1 MIRLPVFGKD
11 SLPHASSRVISL
23 GATTLFWFIF
33 IICAIYIGP
42 KKNDNVKYEV
52 VQLMISPE
60 DHYVPNITQ
69 EMIDKVGGKAGS
81 EADMAGS
88 EADMEQNAPAQE
100 RLPAVEQQV
109 PVETPVSQP
118 VQKQKNPAP
127 ANTNN
132 AQKSPASTA
141 KQPVPVPESSTV
153 SQTASTTS
161 AKTYEYANSVDDM
174 LKTQTA
180 NTKPKDYSNVDWDAM
195 FGDSSNAQTSQ
206 SVATTKVQS
215 QNSVSGAA
223 ATTSSPSN
231 PTASSSSGTNSSGAT
246 NNTASSSTLNSL
258 SQMANSNAAAGSN
271 SSDSSTANASSSSS
285 QKTATGGPFEFNDGA
300 SRSLKSELKITF
312 SSEASKAI
320 TENRDLVISFYI
332 NEAGNVYNISF
343 KNSAGIAP
351 IVLSEIKTQ
360 INKWIF
366 DSAPNTS
373 IATFRLKINL
383 Q

>member
-23 GATTLFWFIF
+23 GVTTLFWFIF

-52 VQLMISPE
+52 VQLMLSPE

-81 EADMAGS
+81 EADMA
-88 EADMEQNAPAQE
+88 QNAPAQE

-109 PVETPVSQP
+109 PVETPVSNP

-127 ANTNN
+127 VNTNN

-153 SQTASTTS
+153 SQTTSTTS
-161 AKTYEYANSVDDM
+161 AKTYDYANSVDDM
-174 LKTQTA
+174 LKTQAA

-231 PTASSSSGTNSSGAT
+231 PTASSSSGTNSSSAT

-258 SQMANSNAAAGSN
+258 SQMANSNAATGSN
-271 SSDSSTANASSSSS
+271 SSNSSTANASSSSS

-351 IVLSEIKTQ
+351 IVLSEIKAQ

>member
-23 GATTLFWFIF
+23 GVTTLFWFIF

-52 VQLMISPE
+52 VQLMLSPE

-88 EADMEQNAPAQE
+88 EADMEQNAPSQE

-109 PVETPVSQP
+109 PVET
-118 VQKQKNPAP
+118 
-127 ANTNN
+127 
-132 AQKSPASTA
+132 
-141 KQPVPVPESSTV
+141 PVPVPESSTV

-161 AKTYEYANSVDDM
+161 AKTYDYANSVDDM

-206 SVATTKVQS
+206 SVATTKVQN

-223 ATTSSPSN
+223 ATTSSPAN

-271 SSDSSTANASSSSS
+271 SSNSSTANASSSSS

>member
-23 GATTLFWFIF
+23 GVTALFWFIF

-52 VQLMISPE
+52 VQLMLSPE

-69 EMIDKVGGKAGS
+69 EMIDKVGGKA
-81 EADMAGS
+81 ES

-127 ANTNN
+127 VNTNN

-161 AKTYEYANSVDDM
+161 AKTYDYANSVDDM
-174 LKTQTA
+174 LKTQTV

-195 FGDSSNAQTSQ
+195 FRDSSNAQTSQ

-231 PTASSSSGTNSSGAT
+231 PSASSSSGTNSSSAT

-271 SSDSSTANASSSSS
+271 SSNSSTANASSSSS

>member
-23 GATTLFWFIF
+23 GVTTLFWFIF

-52 VQLMISPE
+52 VQLMLSPE

-69 EMIDKVGGKAGS
+69 EMIDKVGGKAES
-81 EADMAGS
+81 EADMA
-88 EADMEQNAPAQE
+88 QNAPAQE

-109 PVETPVSQP
+109 PVETPVSNP

-127 ANTNN
+127 VNTNN

-153 SQTASTTS
+153 SQTTSTTS

-231 PTASSSSGTNSSGAT
+231 PSASSSSGTNSSSAT

-258 SQMANSNAAAGSN
+258 SQMANSNAAAGTN
-271 SSDSSTANASSSSS
+271 SSNSSTANASSSSS

>member
-23 GATTLFWFIF
+23 GVTALFWFIF

-52 VQLMISPE
+52 VQLMLSPE
-60 DHYVPNITQ
+60 DHYVSNITQ
-69 EMIDKVGGKAGS
+69 EMIDKVGGK
-81 EADMAGS
+81 AGS

-109 PVETPVSQP
+109 PVETPVSNP

-127 ANTNN
+127 VNTNN

-153 SQTASTTS
+153 SQTTSTTS
-161 AKTYEYANSVDDM
+161 AKTYDYANSVDDM

-223 ATTSSPSN
+223 ATTSSPFN
-231 PTASSSSGTNSSGAT
+231 PTASSSSGTNSSSAT

-271 SSDSSTANASSSSS
+271 SSNSSTANASNSSS

>member
-23 GATTLFWFIF
+23 GVTTLFWFIF

-52 VQLMISPE
+52 VQLMLSPE

-69 EMIDKVGGKAGS
+69 EMIDKVGGKA
-81 EADMAGS
+81 ES

-127 ANTNN
+127 VNTNN

-141 KQPVPVPESSTV
+141 KQSVPLPESSTV
-153 SQTASTTS
+153 SQTTSTTS
-161 AKTYEYANSVDDM
+161 AKTYDYANSVDDM

-258 SQMANSNAAAGSN
+258 SQMANSNAAAGTN
-271 SSDSSTANASSSSS
+271 SSNSSTANASSSSS

>member
-23 GATTLFWFIF
+23 GVTTLFWFIF

-52 VQLMISPE
+52 VQLMLSPE

-69 EMIDKVGGKAGS
+69 EMIDKVGGKAES
-81 EADMAGS
+81 EAV
-88 EADMEQNAPAQE
+88 MEQNAPAQE

-127 ANTNN
+127 VNTNN

-141 KQPVPVPESSTV
+141 KQSVPLPESSTV
-153 SQTASTTS
+153 SQTTSTTS
-161 AKTYEYANSVDDM
+161 AKTYDYANSVDDM

-231 PTASSSSGTNSSGAT
+231 PSASSSSGTNSSGAT

-258 SQMANSNAAAGSN
+258 SQMANSNAAAGTN
-271 SSDSSTANASSSSS
+271 SSNSSTANASSSSS

>member
-23 GATTLFWFIF
+23 GVTTLFWFIF

-52 VQLMISPE
+52 VQLMLSPE

-69 EMIDKVGGKAGS
+69 EMIDKVGGKA
-81 EADMAGS
+81 ES

-127 ANTNN
+127 VNTNN

>member
-23 GATTLFWFIF
+23 GVTTLFWFIF

-52 VQLMISPE
+52 VQLMLSPE

-69 EMIDKVGGKAGS
+69 EMIDKVGGKA
-81 EADMAGS
+81 ES

-127 ANTNN
+127 VNTNN

-161 AKTYEYANSVDDM
+161 AKTYDYANSVDDM
-174 LKTQTA
+174 LKTQIA

-231 PTASSSSGTNSSGAT
+231 PSASSSSGTNSSGAT

-271 SSDSSTANASSSSS
+271 SSNSSTANASSSSS

>member
-23 GATTLFWFIF
+23 GVTTLFWFIF

-52 VQLMISPE
+52 VQLMLSPE

-69 EMIDKVGGKAGS
+69 EMIDKVGGKT
-81 EADMAGS
+81 ES

-109 PVETPVSQP
+109 PVEAPVSQP
-118 VQKQKNPAP
+118 VQKQKNPDP
-127 ANTNN
+127 VNSNN

-271 SSDSSTANASSSSS
+271 SSNSSTANASSSSS

>member
-1 MIRLPVFGKD
+1 MIRLPVIGKD

-23 GATTLFWFIF
+23 GVTTLFWFIF

-52 VQLMISPE
+52 VQLMLSPE

-69 EMIDKVGGKAGS
+69 EMIDKVGGKA
-81 EADMAGS
+81 ES

-127 ANTNN
+127 VNTNN

-174 LKTQTA
+174 LKTQAA

-231 PTASSSSGTNSSGAT
+231 PSASSSSGTNSSGAT

-271 SSDSSTANASSSSS
+271 SSNSSTANASSSSS

>member
-23 GATTLFWFIF
+23 GVTTLFWFIF

-42 KKNDNVKYEV
+42 KKKDNVKYEV
-52 VQLMISPE
+52 VQLMLSPE

-88 EADMEQNAPAQE
+88 EADMAQNAPAQE

-109 PVETPVSQP
+109 PVETPVSNP

-127 ANTNN
+127 VNTNN

-153 SQTASTTS
+153 SQTTSTTS

-231 PTASSSSGTNSSGAT
+231 PTASSSSGTNSSSAT

-271 SSDSSTANASSSSS
+271 SSNSSTSNASSSSS

-366 DSAPNTS
+366 DSAPNNS

>member
-23 GATTLFWFIF
+23 GVTTLFWFIF

-52 VQLMISPE
+52 VQLMLSPE

-81 EADMAGS
+81 EAV
-88 EADMEQNAPAQE
+88 MEQNAPAQE

-127 ANTNN
+127 VNTNN

-258 SQMANSNAAAGSN
+258 SQMANSNAAAGTN
-271 SSDSSTANASSSSS
+271 SSNSSTANASSSSS

>member
-23 GATTLFWFIF
+23 GVTTLFWFIF

-52 VQLMISPE
+52 VQLMLSPE

-69 EMIDKVGGKAGS
+69 EMIDKVGGKA
-81 EADMAGS
+81 ES

-127 ANTNN
+127 VNTNN

-231 PTASSSSGTNSSGAT
+231 PSVSSSSGTNSSEAT

-271 SSDSSTANASSSSS
+271 SSNSSTANASNSSS

>member
-23 GATTLFWFIF
+23 GVTTLFWFIF

-42 KKNDNVKYEV
+42 KKKDNVKYAV
-52 VQLMISPE
+52 VQLMLSPE

-88 EADMEQNAPAQE
+88 EADMAQNAPAQE

-109 PVETPVSQP
+109 PVETPVSNP

-127 ANTNN
+127 VNTNN

-153 SQTASTTS
+153 SQTTSTTS

-231 PTASSSSGTNSSGAT
+231 PTASSSSGTNSSSAT

-271 SSDSSTANASSSSS
+271 SSNSSTSNASSSSS

-366 DSAPNTS
+366 DSAPNNS

>member
-23 GATTLFWFIF
+23 GVTTLFWFIF

-52 VQLMISPE
+52 VQLMLSPE

-69 EMIDKVGGKAGS
+69 EMIDKVGGKAES
-81 EADMAGS
+81 EADI
-88 EADMEQNAPAQE
+88 EQNTPAQE

-127 ANTNN
+127 VNTNN

-161 AKTYEYANSVDDM
+161 AKTYDYANSVDDM

-258 SQMANSNAAAGSN
+258 SQMANSNAAAGTN
-271 SSDSSTANASSSSS
+271 SSNSSTANASSSSS

>member
-23 GATTLFWFIF
+23 GVTTLFWFIF

-52 VQLMISPE
+52 VQLMLSPE

-69 EMIDKVGGKAGS
+69 EMIDKVGGKA
-81 EADMAGS
+81 ES

-127 ANTNN
+127 VNTNN

-161 AKTYEYANSVDDM
+161 AKTYDYANSVDDM
-174 LKTQTA
+174 LKTQIA

-271 SSDSSTANASSSSS
+271 SSNSSTANASSSSS

>member
-23 GATTLFWFIF
+23 GVTTLFWFIF

-52 VQLMISPE
+52 VQLMLSPE

-69 EMIDKVGGKAGS
+69 EMIDKVGGK
-81 EADMAGS
+81 AGS

-109 PVETPVSQP
+109 PVETPVSNP

-127 ANTNN
+127 VNTNN

-161 AKTYEYANSVDDM
+161 AKTYDYANSVDDM

-231 PTASSSSGTNSSGAT
+231 QTASSSSGTNSSGAT

-258 SQMANSNAAAGSN
+258 SQMANSNAAAGTN
-271 SSDSSTANASSSSS
+271 SSNSSTANASSSSS

>member
-23 GATTLFWFIF
+23 GVTTLFWFIF

-52 VQLMISPE
+52 VQLMLSPE

-69 EMIDKVGGKAGS
+69 EMIDKVGGKA
-81 EADMAGS
+81 ES

-127 ANTNN
+127 VNTNN

-141 KQPVPVPESSTV
+141 KQSVPLPESSTV
-153 SQTASTTS
+153 SQTTSTTS
-161 AKTYEYANSVDDM
+161 AKTYDYANSVDDM

-231 PTASSSSGTNSSGAT
+231 PSASSSSGTNSSGAT

-271 SSDSSTANASSSSS
+271 SSNSSTANASSSSS

>member
-23 GATTLFWFIF
+23 GVTTLFWFIF

-52 VQLMISPE
+52 VQLMLSPE

-69 EMIDKVGGKAGS
+69 EMIDKVGGKA
-81 EADMAGS
+81 ES

-127 ANTNN
+127 VNTNN

-141 KQPVPVPESSTV
+141 KQSVPLPESSTV

-161 AKTYEYANSVDDM
+161 AKTYDYANSVDDM

-231 PTASSSSGTNSSGAT
+231 PSASSSSGTNSSGAT

-271 SSDSSTANASSSSS
+271 SSNSSTANASSSSS

>member
-23 GATTLFWFIF
+23 GVTTLFWFIF

-52 VQLMISPE
+52 VQLMLSPE

-69 EMIDKVGGKAGS
+69 EMIDKVGGKAES
-81 EADMAGS
+81 EAV
-88 EADMEQNAPAQE
+88 MEQNAPAQE

-127 ANTNN
+127 VNTNN

-141 KQPVPVPESSTV
+141 KQSVPLPESSTV
-153 SQTASTTS
+153 SQTTSTTS
-161 AKTYEYANSVDDM
+161 AKTYDYANSVDDM

-258 SQMANSNAAAGSN
+258 SQMANSNAAAGTN
-271 SSDSSTANASSSSS
+271 SSNSSTANASSSSS

>member
-23 GATTLFWFIF
+23 GVTTLFWFIF

-52 VQLMISPE
+52 VQLMLSPE

-69 EMIDKVGGKAGS
+69 EMIDKVGGKA
-81 EADMAGS
+81 ES

-109 PVETPVSQP
+109 PIETPVSNP

-127 ANTNN
+127 VNTNN

-231 PTASSSSGTNSSGAT
+231 PSASSSSGTNSSEAT

-271 SSDSSTANASSSSS
+271 SSNSSTANASNSSS

>member
-23 GATTLFWFIF
+23 GVTTLFWFIF

-52 VQLMISPE
+52 VQLMLSPE

-69 EMIDKVGGKAGS
+69 EMIDKVGGKA
-81 EADMAGS
+81 ES

-127 ANTNN
+127 VNTNN

-161 AKTYEYANSVDDM
+161 AKTYDYANSVDDM

>member
-23 GATTLFWFIF
+23 GVTTLFWVIF

-52 VQLMISPE
+52 VQLMLSPE

-69 EMIDKVGGKAGS
+69 EMIDKVGGKA
-81 EADMAGS
+81 ES

-127 ANTNN
+127 VNTNN

-141 KQPVPVPESSTV
+141 KQSVPLPESSTV
-153 SQTASTTS
+153 SQTTSTTS
-161 AKTYEYANSVDDM
+161 AKTYDYANSVDDM

-231 PTASSSSGTNSSGAT
+231 PSASSSSGTNSSSAT

-271 SSDSSTANASSSSS
+271 SSNSSTANASSSSS

>member
-23 GATTLFWFIF
+23 GVTTLFWFIF

-69 EMIDKVGGKAGS
+69 EMIDKVGGKA
-81 EADMAGS
+81 ES

-127 ANTNN
+127 VNTNN

-141 KQPVPVPESSTV
+141 KQSVPLPESSTV
-153 SQTASTTS
+153 SQTTSTTS
-161 AKTYEYANSVDDM
+161 AKTYDYANSVDDM

-258 SQMANSNAAAGSN
+258 SQMANSNAAAGTN
-271 SSDSSTANASSSSS
+271 SSNSSTANASSSSS

>member
-23 GATTLFWFIF
+23 GVTTLFWFIF

-52 VQLMISPE
+52 VQLMLSPE

-69 EMIDKVGGKAGS
+69 EMIDKVGGKA
-81 EADMAGS
+81 ES
-88 EADMEQNAPAQE
+88 EADMEQNTPAQE

-127 ANTNN
+127 VNTNN

-141 KQPVPVPESSTV
+141 KQSVPLPESSTV
-153 SQTASTTS
+153 SQTTSTTS
-161 AKTYEYANSVDDM
+161 AKTYDYANSVDDM

>member
-23 GATTLFWFIF
+23 GVTTLFWFIF

-52 VQLMISPE
+52 VQLMLSPE

-69 EMIDKVGGKAGS
+69 EMIDKVGGKA
-81 EADMAGS
+81 ES

-127 ANTNN
+127 VNTNN

-258 SQMANSNAAAGSN
+258 SQMANSNAAAGTN
-271 SSDSSTANASSSSS
+271 SSNSSTANASSSSS

>member
-23 GATTLFWFIF
+23 GVTTLFWFIF

-52 VQLMISPE
+52 VQLMLSPE

-69 EMIDKVGGKAGS
+69 EMIDKVGGK
-81 EADMAGS
+81 AGS

-127 ANTNN
+127 VNTNN

-161 AKTYEYANSVDDM
+161 AKTYDYANSVDDM

-231 PTASSSSGTNSSGAT
+231 PSASSSSGTNSSGAT

-271 SSDSSTANASSSSS
+271 SSNSSTANASSSSS

>member
-23 GATTLFWFIF
+23 GVTTLFWFIF

-52 VQLMISPE
+52 VQLMLSPE

-69 EMIDKVGGKAGS
+69 EMIDKVGGKA
-81 EADMAGS
+81 ES

-127 ANTNN
+127 VNTNN

-141 KQPVPVPESSTV
+141 KQPVPVPESSPV

-161 AKTYEYANSVDDM
+161 AKTYDYANSVDDM

-271 SSDSSTANASSSSS
+271 SSNSSTANASSSSS

>member
-23 GATTLFWFIF
+23 GVTTLFWFIF

-52 VQLMISPE
+52 VQLMLSPE

-69 EMIDKVGGKAGS
+69 EMIDKVGGKA
-81 EADMAGS
+81 ES

-127 ANTNN
+127 VNTNN

-141 KQPVPVPESSTV
+141 KQSVPLPESSTV
-153 SQTASTTS
+153 SQTTSTTS
-161 AKTYEYANSVDDM
+161 AKTYDYANSVDDM
-174 LKTQTA
+174 LKTQIA

-271 SSDSSTANASSSSS
+271 SSNSSTANASSSSS

>member
-23 GATTLFWFIF
+23 GVTTLFWFIF

-52 VQLMISPE
+52 VQLMLSPE

-69 EMIDKVGGKAGS
+69 EMIDKVGGKA
-81 EADMAGS
+81 ES
-88 EADMEQNAPAQE
+88 EADMEQNTPAQE

-127 ANTNN
+127 VNTNN

-161 AKTYEYANSVDDM
+161 AKTYDYANSVDDM

-271 SSDSSTANASSSSS
+271 SSNSSTANASSSSS

>member
-23 GATTLFWFIF
+23 GVTTLFWFIF

-52 VQLMISPE
+52 VQLMLSPE

-88 EADMEQNAPAQE
+88 EADMEQNTPAQE

-127 ANTNN
+127 VNTNN

-153 SQTASTTS
+153 SQTASTIS

-231 PTASSSSGTNSSGAT
+231 PSASSSSGTNSSGAT

-271 SSDSSTANASSSSS
+271 SSNSSTANASSSSS

>member
-23 GATTLFWFIF
+23 GVTTLFWFIF

-42 KKNDNVKYEV
+42 KKKDNVKYEV
-52 VQLMISPE
+52 VQLMLSPE

-88 EADMEQNAPAQE
+88 EADMAQNAPAQE

-109 PVETPVSQP
+109 PVETPVSNP

-127 ANTNN
+127 VNTNN

-141 KQPVPVPESSTV
+141 KQPDPVPESSTV
-153 SQTASTTS
+153 SQTTSTTT
-161 AKTYEYANSVDDM
+161 AKTYDYANSVDDM

-231 PTASSSSGTNSSGAT
+231 PTASSSSGTNSSSAT

-271 SSDSSTANASSSSS
+271 SSNSSTANASSSSS

>member
-23 GATTLFWFIF
+23 GVTTLFWFIF

-52 VQLMISPE
+52 VQLMLSPE

-69 EMIDKVGGKAGS
+69 EMIDKVGGKA
-81 EADMAGS
+81 ES

-127 ANTNN
+127 VNTNN

-141 KQPVPVPESSTV
+141 KQSVPLPESSTV
-153 SQTASTTS
+153 SQTTSTTS

-174 LKTQTA
+174 LKTQAA

-231 PTASSSSGTNSSGAT
+231 PSASSSSGTNSSGAT

>member
-23 GATTLFWFIF
+23 VVTTLFWFIF

-42 KKNDNVKYEV
+42 KKKDNVKYEV
-52 VQLMISPE
+52 VQLMLSPE

-69 EMIDKVGGKAGS
+69 EMIDKVGGKA
-81 EADMAGS
+81 ES
-88 EADMEQNAPAQE
+88 EADMEQNTPAQE

-127 ANTNN
+127 VNTNN

-141 KQPVPVPESSTV
+141 KQPVPVPESSPV

-161 AKTYEYANSVDDM
+161 AKTYDYANSVDDM

-258 SQMANSNAAAGSN
+258 SQMANSNAAAGTN
-271 SSDSSTANASSSSS
+271 SSNSSTANASSSSS

>member
-23 GATTLFWFIF
+23 GVTTLFWFIF

-52 VQLMISPE
+52 VQLMLSPE

-69 EMIDKVGGKAGS
+69 EMIDKVGGKA
-81 EADMAGS
+81 ES

-127 ANTNN
+127 VNTNN

-174 LKTQTA
+174 LKTQAA

-271 SSDSSTANASSSSS
+271 SSNSSTANASSSSS

>member
-23 GATTLFWFIF
+23 GVTTLFWFIF

-52 VQLMISPE
+52 VQLMLSPE

-69 EMIDKVGGKAGS
+69 EMIDKVGGKA
-81 EADMAGS
+81 ES
-88 EADMEQNAPAQE
+88 EADMEQNTPAQE

-127 ANTNN
+127 VNTNN

-141 KQPVPVPESSTV
+141 KQPVPVPESSAV

-161 AKTYEYANSVDDM
+161 AKTYDYANSVDDM

-258 SQMANSNAAAGSN
+258 SQMANSNAAAGTN
-271 SSDSSTANASSSSS
+271 SSNSSTANASSSSS

>member
-23 GATTLFWFIF
+23 GVTTLFWFIF

-52 VQLMISPE
+52 VQLMLSPE

-69 EMIDKVGGKAGS
+69 EMIDKVGGKA
-81 EADMAGS
+81 ES
-88 EADMEQNAPAQE
+88 EADMEQNTPAQE

-127 ANTNN
+127 VNTNN

-161 AKTYEYANSVDDM
+161 AKTYDYANSVDDM

-231 PTASSSSGTNSSGAT
+231 PSASSSSGTNSSGAT

-271 SSDSSTANASSSSS
+271 SSNSSTANASSSSS

>member
-23 GATTLFWFIF
+23 GVTTLFWFIF

-52 VQLMISPE
+52 VQLMLSPE

-69 EMIDKVGGKAGS
+69 EMIDKVGGKA
-81 EADMAGS
+81 ES

-127 ANTNN
+127 VNTNN

-161 AKTYEYANSVDDM
+161 AKTYDYANSVDDM

-231 PTASSSSGTNSSGAT
+231 PSASSSSGTNSSGAT

-271 SSDSSTANASSSSS
+271 SSNSSTANASSSSS

>member
-23 GATTLFWFIF
+23 GVTTLFWFIF

-52 VQLMISPE
+52 VQLMLSPE

-69 EMIDKVGGKAGS
+69 EMIDKVGGKA
-81 EADMAGS
+81 ES

-127 ANTNN
+127 VNTNN

-141 KQPVPVPESSTV
+141 KQSVPLPESSTV
-153 SQTASTTS
+153 SQTTSTTS
-161 AKTYEYANSVDDM
+161 AKTYDYANSVDDM

-271 SSDSSTANASSSSS
+271 SSNSSTANASSSSS